1 MGKDTDLRYVKEALG
16 LMPSHHWAHIRTPH
30 LFGRNYFPS
39 LLTPIRPRRPSLFI
53 MKFTTVFAV
62 LATLATAVSATL
74 SDDLLNTNAKR
85 LASGLTPLPP
95 HRRGYGGSPT
105 YGM

>member
-1 MGKDTDLRYVKEALG
+1 
-16 LMPSHHWAHIRTPH
+16 
-30 LFGRNYFPS
+30 
-39 LLTPIRPRRPSLFI
+39 

-74 SDDLLNTNAKR
+74 SDDTLNTNAKR
-85 LASGLTPLPP
+85 FASGLRTPLPP
-95 HRRGYGGSPT
+95 HRRNVGTPT